1 MSPLRIRELL
11 VDAQGCAG
19 PLDDPEALERALR
32 LAAAA
37 VRADVRG
44 HCVVRFV
51 PHGVTAVLVLAESH
65 VLVSTWPE
73 HGLALVDILLC
84 SADMDP
90 HQAWAAISE
99 VLRPREIVTRT
110 IDRVVD
116 PPARGV

>member
-1 MSPLRIRELL
+1 VSALRIRELL

-19 PLDDPEALERALR
+19 PLDDPDALERALR
-32 LAAAA
+32 LAADA
-37 VRADVRG
+37 VGADVRG

-65 VLVSTWPE
+65 ILVSTWPE

-84 SADMDP
+84 NADMDP
-90 HQAWAAISE
+90 QRAWASMSE
-99 VLRPREIVTRT
+99 LLRPRETIERT

-116 PPARGV
+116 PLPRGA